1 MRLVSDYYKDKI
13 RSGETRNFLIKID
26 LTLADDT
33 TLTLTEHDIIAN
45 SFKIL
50 TASSGDSTFDIGS
63 AIIGKCEFSLINF
76 DDRYLQYDFFNATA
90 VVWVKLEGDSEYHRI
105 GFYTVDE
112 PNYVGSIIQIEMLDN
127 MWLFDVPLA
136 DVNLSFPA
144 TILTAVTT
152 ICTYCGVTL
161 ADTTFNGYNFTI
173 SELPDKEMNCRE
185 FLQYVAMI
193 GCNFCVMNSQ
203 GQLKIRWYNTP
214 SIEEDSLDGGSFLTN
229 TTPYSDGDTADGG
242 NFTNYSSG
250 DDYDG
255 GSFVGEDIP
264 YFTRLFTRNLVTDE
278 ITITG
283 VKFIIDETEYSIGTE
298 GYVLILEN
306 PLVNVSNVNAVLNLI
321 WGVLGNFKMRGFSV
335 TALPDIA
342 PEVGDYVAISYKGNM
357 IYSYLTSFTF
367 TPSSCSAA
375 LGCEAPTRN
384 LQRRYSKSVQTAVE
398 IAKTKTNE
406 IISVYDNAVQMM
418 NAIAVNAMGA
428 YEAYEEAP
436 TGGRIYYLSNRP
448 ITFDDQGIKFVVD
461 STVFKITGDGF
472 FVAQSAGERPSSTT
486 FVNGYNTQ
494 TGQLVIN
501 VLDAIGIN
509 ADWIK
514 SGTIATNLITAL
526 DSTTTVGGKTI
537 DAIAQEKADAAEL
550 AAENTAA
557 QALAAQVAIYDADI
571 ADLQNQ
577 IDGNVTTWYYSGVPT
592 LSNLPAS
599 QWTTT
604 TDKDN
609 HIGDIYYD
617 SATGYAY
624 RFMKSGNNYVWTKIS
639 DSDIEAA
646 LAEAQDAWDLADN
659 KRRVF
664 ITQPTPPYDLG
675 DLWVQGTSGDIMRC
689 RVAKPNETSQSYEA
703 TDWIKASKY
712 TDDSAVNALDNSLDQ
727 TEVFNRLIGGDTR
740 QGIVL
745 NNGKLYLRGDYLE
758 AGAITVGGSA
768 FSTNPTLV
776 VKDTGNQDIV
786 RLNVNEGI
794 WAQEG
799 TIGDLTLEDGELH
812 GDGEYLLKDTKTY
825 NEGNSSLG
833 GGHSIITDLIPKD
846 LRLSKPFK
854 ISVDYTVSNLSKTDT
869 RNFRFELL
877 QRSGNTQTTV
887 AQTSIT
893 EVEGSYTALLDYSIS
908 NTDTYNYAV
917 YVMHDVGTTKFK
929 LTTRVYIDDVSV
941 VSLSRAGIYGTFTG
955 TVFGVGNFDSL
966 SADTITVDNLQ
977 ITDNGIVRT
986 SDDDAY
992 KLDFTPTLIRSRNSS
1007 TQYTRLDN
1015 SDASLRIQDTANS
1028 YIDLITGT
1036 PEINVYKTSSEYIRI
1051 KGNNPSIHIQDSS
1064 SEYLEVTARKFRA
1077 NTSSSQYVEISDYP
1091 KIEAYADAYN
1101 FINISAD
1108 DKKVQLSY
1116 DSTHYVIF
1124 QGGSNKN
1131 LLDQRGSNTYSIAWT
1146 SSDRRNKEN
1155 IEDLDTELSKNF
1167 IDATETKQFKYK
1179 DSEGK
1184 HYGMIAQDVR
1194 ELLDN
1199 LGETDA
1205 HLEYCVNE
1213 EDEYDPRNI
1222 NYSEYIPH
1230 LINYVKDLRAELNRV
1245 KAELNEL
1252 KEGK

>member
-13 RSGETRNFLIKID
+13 RSGDTRNFLVKID

-33 TLTLTEHDIIAN
+33 TLTLTEHDIIAD
-45 SFKIL
+45 SFKVL
-50 TASSGDSTFDIGS
+50 SASSGDTTFDIGS

-76 DDRYLQYDFFNATA
+76 DDRYLQFDFFNATA

-127 MWLFDVPLA
+127 MWLFDVPLS

-144 TILTAVTT
+144 TILTAVST
-152 ICTYCGVTL
+152 ICTHCGIIL
-161 ADTTFNGYNFTI
+161 AETTFNGYNFTI

-193 GCNFCVMNSQ
+193 GCNFCIITPQ

-229 TTPYSDGDTADGG
+229 TTPYSDGDDADGG
-242 NFTNYSSG
+242 NFTDYSSG

-264 YFTRLFTRNLVTDE
+264 YFTRLFTRHLVTDE

-283 VKFIIDETEYSIGTE
+283 VKFIIDDTEYSIGTAE
-298 GYVLILEN
+298 YVLTLDN
-306 PLVNVSNVNAVLNLI
+306 PLVNASNVNSVLNLI
-321 WGVLGNFKMRGFSV
+321 WGVLQGFKMRGFKV

-384 LQRRYSKSVQTAVE
+384 LQRRYSKAVQTAVE

-448 ITFDDQGIKFVVD
+448 LTFDDQGIKFVVG
-461 STVFKITGDGF
+461 STVFKISGDGF
-472 FVAQSAGERPSSTT
+472 FVAQSAGARPSSTT
-486 FVNGYNTQ
+486 FVNGYNAQ

-501 VLDAIGIN
+501 VLDAIGVN

-617 SATGYAY
+617 STTGYAY
-624 RFMKSGNNYVWTKIS
+624 RFMKDGNNYVWTKIS

-664 ITQPTPPYDLG
+664 ITQPVPPYDLG
-675 DLWVQGTSGDIMRC
+675 DLWVQGSNGDIKRC
-689 RVAKPNETSQSYEA
+689 ATAKTSTQTYSA
-703 TDWIKASKY
+703 SDWVLASKY
-712 TDDSAVNALDNSLDQ
+712 TDDTAVTTLDNSLNQ

-745 NNGKLYLRGDYLE
+745 RNGKLYLRGDYLE

-776 VKDTGNQDIV
+776 VKDTENQDIV

-825 NEGNSSLG
+825 REGYSSLG

-854 ISVDYTVSNLSKTDT
+854 ISVDYTVSDLSKTDT
-869 RNFRFELL
+869 RNFRFELH
-877 QRSGNTQTTV
+877 QRSGNTDTTV

-917 YVMHDVGTTKFK
+917 YVMHDVGNTKFNI
-929 LTTRVYIDDVSV
+929 TTRVYIDDVSV

-986 SDDDAY
+986 SDDDTY
-992 KLDFTPTLIRSRNSS
+992 KLDFTPTLVRSRNSS

-1015 SDASLRIQDTANS
+1015 TDASMRVQNTANK
-1028 YIDLITGT
+1028 YIELASAT
-1036 PEINVYKTSSEYIRI
+1036 PSINVYKSSSEYINLE
-1051 KGNNPSIHIQDSS
+1051 GNVPKIHIQDSS
-1064 SEYLEVTARKFRA
+1064 SKYLEI
-1077 NTSSSQYVEISDYP
+1077 TSSKFEAHANSSTYVEISTYP
-1091 KIEAYADAYN
+1091 KIEVYN
-1101 FINISAD
+1101 SSENYINISAD
-1108 DKKVQLSY
+1108 DVEMRLEATSNKY
-1116 DSTHYVIF
+1116 AMF
-1124 QGGSNKN
+1124 RGGSD
-1131 LLDQRGSNTYSIAWT
+1131 LYSKRSASSTWSIPWT

-1213 EDEYDPRNI
+1213 EDEYNPRNI

>member
-13 RSGETRNFLIKID
+13 RSGDTRNFLIKID

-33 TLTLTEHDIIAN
+33 RLTLTEHDIIAD

-90 VVWVKLEGDSEYHRI
+90 VVWVKLEGDNEYHRI

-152 ICTYCGVTL
+152 ICTHCGVTL
-161 ADTTFNGYNFTI
+161 ADTTFNGYNFII

-242 NFTNYSSG
+242 NYTDYSSG

-306 PLVNVSNVNAVLNLI
+306 PLVNVSNVNTVLNLI

-335 TALPDIA
+335 TALPDIS

-357 IYSYLTSFTF
+357 VYSYLTSFTF

-448 ITFDDQGIKFVVD
+448 ITFDDQGIKFVVG

-486 FVNGYNTQ
+486 FVNGYNAQ

-509 ADWIK
+509 ADWVK

-526 DSTTTVGGKTI
+526 DSTTTIGGKTI

-571 ADLQNQ
+571 ADLQDQ

-617 SATGYAY
+617 STTGYAY
-624 RFMKSGNNYVWTKIS
+624 RFMKDGNNYVWTKIS

-675 DLWVQGTSGDIMRC
+675 DLWVQGSNGDIKRC
-689 RVAKPNETSQSYEA
+689 ATAKTSTQTYSA
-703 TDWIKASKY
+703 SDWVLASKY
-712 TDDSAVNALDNSLDQ
+712 TDDTAVTALDNSLNQ
-727 TEVFNRLIGGDTR
+727 AEVFNRLIGGDTR

-776 VKDTGNQDIV
+776 VKDTENHDIV

-799 TIGDLTLEDGELH
+799 TIADLHIEGREIYETGDYIINELSYTGAQNPSGHKTLAKFIPSSLYLSEPTFYVTVEYSASFDH
-812 GDGEYLLKDTKTY
+812 GNMNWLQLEYYSNGWQLAERYDLDFSSGVHEITFTQTAIQSSDTKKWRLYSRFPSLSIYMELSFKIYLKQVKTLSLSDSGNY
-825 NEGNSSLG
+825 GSFIGRFTGSANLDSNTVISNVEFDNNRVYVDNSS
-833 GGHSIITDLIPKD
+833 
-846 LRLSKPFK
+846 
-854 ISVDYTVSNLSKTDT
+854 
-869 RNFRFELL
+869 
-877 QRSGNTQTTV
+877 
-887 AQTSIT
+887 
-893 EVEGSYTALLDYSIS
+893 
-908 NTDTYNYAV
+908 V
-917 YVMHDVGTTKFK
+917 YF
-929 LTTRVYIDDVSV
+929 DVS
-941 VSLSRAGIYGTFTG
+941 
-955 TVFGVGNFDSL
+955 
-966 SADTITVDNLQ
+966 
-977 ITDNGIVRT
+977 T
-986 SDDDAY
+986 SGLKAY
-992 KLDFTPTLIRSRNSS
+992 KSS
-1007 TQYTRLDN
+1007 D
-1015 SDASLRIQDTANS
+1015 
-1028 YIDLITGT
+1028 
-1036 PEINVYKTSSEYIRI
+1036 
-1051 KGNNPSIHIQDSS
+1051 
-1064 SEYLEVTARKFRA
+1064 
-1077 NTSSSQYVEISDYP
+1077 QYVEIDNTSAHIYAVEGSSSSDP
-1091 KIEAYADAYN
+1091 KIEIETYSDPS
-1101 FINISAD
+1101 INVYSSSNKYIQLAKDSIKTRSTSSKYITISMQSEPSIMV
-1108 DKKVQLSY
+1108 KY
-1116 DSTHYVIF
+1116 DSNDYISIDDE
-1124 QGGSNKN
+1124 Q
-1131 LLDQRGSNTYSIAWT
+1131 LDLTMDANNYCQFSRNTLQAYKSGQSRNIPWT
-1146 SSDRRNKEN
+1146 SSDRRYKEE
-1155 IEDLDTELSKNF
+1155 IEDLDADLSKNL
-1167 IDATETKQFKYK
+1167 IDATQPKKFKYK
-1179 DSEGK
+1179 NEEGK
-1184 HYGMIAQDVR
+1184 HYGMIAQEAR

-1205 HLEYCVNE
+1205 QLEYCS
-1213 EDEYDPRNI
+1213 DEKNDFNPRNI
-1222 NYSEYIPH
+1222 NYQEYIPH